1 MTQKTTNKTE
11 EGLIMLLYKQINK
24 LDSRWVS
31 KKLKS
36 LLEEDLPDGDA
47 TTENVILTDT
57 KEAFVIKSREPMV
70 FCGNPIIDNIFSTN
84 VKINKKAK
92 DGQKLSPGETIAKIS
107 GPHSEIL
114 MKERLLLNMI
124 QRMSGVSTMT
134 RRYVDKLN
142 NNQIRVLDTRKTT
155 PGLRMF
161 EKYAVFCG
169 GGSNHRLNLSSGI
182 MVKDNH
188 INKIT
193 DEVINKLIN
202 IIPKKPIQ
210 FEVDSIQQINQQ
222 NVSLVDAFLLD
233 NMKANQIVKCIEKIN
248 LLKKDNKNI
257 FVEVSGGVTLKNIL
271 NYNLQGVNGIS
282 IGALT
287 HQSTNVDIGLDLHS

>member
-1 MTQKTTNKTE
+1 
-11 EGLIMLLYKQINK
+11 MLLYKQINK

-70 FCGNPIIDNIFSTN
+70 FCGNPIIENIFSTN